1 MACRSPHRAL
11 LAVVAVNLLLWTTSG
26 SAQAQSADVASS
38 LFQQARSKMEVGD
51 FTAACPLLDESFRQ
65 DPKPGTLFTLAN
77 CRDREGKLAAA
88 SGRYGEYIR
97 TVDAMAQAPERKRHA
112 ERRDMAE
119 KRLQELEKEV
129 PTLKLVW
136 QGGFPS
142 DVKVRIDEVDIS
154 TTTLGLALPFDP
166 GEHIVQIRRP
176 GYSDFSRRL
185 ELKKGTSVEVDLSTW
200 ESPKSSDGS
209 GSSDGA
215 SSGNEQSSSSGGSG
229 RKQAGFVFL
238 GLGGAGLAFGGI
250 MGTLAVLEKQT
261 VTDHCTGPQGL
272 NCDKEGIAAVD
283 NMRTYALPST
293 IGFIAG
299 GVLAAT
305 GVVLVLTAP
314 KASPEKSAQV
324 KLNVVGLPGRTFV
337 GLEGTF

>member
-1 MACRSPHRAL
+1 MAFRSPHRAL
-11 LAVVAVNLLLWTTSG
+11 LAVVVTKLLLSVEPS

-38 LFQQARSKMEVGD
+38 LFQQARSKMEAGD
-51 FTAACPLLDESFRQ
+51 FTAACPLLDESYRQ

-97 TVDAMAQAPERKRHA
+97 TVDSMGQAQERKRHA
-112 ERRDMAE
+112 ERRQIAE

-142 DVKVRIDEVDIS
+142 EVKVRIDEVELS
-154 TTTLGLALPFDP
+154 TTTLGLPLPFDP
-166 GEHIVQIRRP
+166 GEHVVLIRRP
-176 GYSDFSRRL
+176 GYPEFSRRL
-185 ELKKGTSVEVDLSTW
+185 ELKKSTTVEVDLSTW
-200 ESPKSSDGS
+200 ESPKSANDSQSAALEPS
-209 GSSDGA
+209 GNDSAPA
-215 SSGNEQSSSSGGSG
+215 SSGSG
-229 RKQAGFVFL
+229 RKKAGGVFL
-238 GLGGAGLAFGGI
+238 GLGGAGLAFGAV

-261 VTDHCTGPQGL
+261 VTEHCKGPRGL
-272 NCDKEGIAAVD
+272 TCDKEGIVAVD
-283 NMRTYALPST
+283 KMRTYALPST

-314 KASPEKSAQV
+314 RNSPEKAARV
-324 KLNVVGLPGRTFV
+324 KLDVQIAPGRTFA
-337 GLEGTF
+337 GIEGAF